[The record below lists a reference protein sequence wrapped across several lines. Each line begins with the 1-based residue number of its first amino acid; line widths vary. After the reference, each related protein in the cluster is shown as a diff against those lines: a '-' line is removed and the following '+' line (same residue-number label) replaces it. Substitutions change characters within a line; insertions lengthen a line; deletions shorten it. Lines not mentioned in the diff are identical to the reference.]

1 MKSITEVI
9 RQALRFV
16 LFELNNPSI
25 TLYLAK
31 MITWDDFLKVDIR
44 VGTILKAEV
53 LNQLKKPAIRV
64 EVDLGELGV
73 KKSSA
78 QITDHYAP
86 ELLIGKQVICVVNFP
101 PKQIG
106 NFMSEV
112 LVTGFADEAGKIILS
127 TVDKRVPNGAKLF

>member
-1 MKSITEVI
+1 
-9 RQALRFV
+9 
-16 LFELNNPSI
+16 
-25 TLYLAK
+25 

-44 VGTILKAEV
+44 VGTILKAEA
-53 LNQLKKPAIRV
+53 LKQLKKPAILM

-78 QITDHYAP
+78 QIADHYAP

-112 LVTGFADEAGKIILS
+112 LVTGFPDEAGKIILA